1 MRALLAAV
9 ILIAASLAP
18 AHAGNEFSNAADFL
32 KAWDTDNNNLYLR
45 IYIRG
50 VGDGM
55 GFYNTAVGLE
65 GGKPLYCPP
74 EKVGLVDAQYVAI
87 MRNYLTK
94 WPNLKN
100 LKQGPVSGVLIFALK
115 DAFPCGQ

>member
-9 ILIAASLAP
+9 ILIAASIAP

-55 GFYNTAVGLE
+55 GF
-65 GGKPLYCPP
+65 
-74 EKVGLVDAQYVAI
+74 
-87 MRNYLTK
+87 
-94 WPNLKN
+94 
-100 LKQGPVSGVLIFALK
+100 
-115 DAFPCGQ
+115 